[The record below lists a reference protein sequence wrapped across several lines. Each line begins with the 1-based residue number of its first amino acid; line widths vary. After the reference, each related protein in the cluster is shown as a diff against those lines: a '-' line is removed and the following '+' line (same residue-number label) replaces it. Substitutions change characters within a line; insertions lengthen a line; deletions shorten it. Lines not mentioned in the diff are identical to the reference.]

1 MIYLMLRKEKRILMH
16 VGPVNILDRI
26 LYAGL
31 KNNIG
36 FTSPEFIQAFQYS
49 LKKTR
54 ELFQV
59 DNTYQPFLIP
69 GGGTSAMESVTS
81 LLREGERVLVVSNG
95 VFGDRWESIFRKY
108 PLKVDVLRAEPG
120 YYVEPEAVEKQVKKE
135 KYALVTFTHVETSTG
150 VRQPIK
156 ESVKAVRDYVDLV
169 VVDGVSSVGA
179 EEVKAKD
186 WGVDVYLTAS
196 QKAIGVPPGIGILVL
211 SENAMKRLN
220 DEKSV
225 AGYYLDLRNWLP
237 VMRGM
242 EEGKGAYFSTP
253 PVHTILMLQEALKII
268 TEEEGLESRIKR
280 HERVAAAIR
289 AGIEGMGLE
298 IVAKRPEAYSNT
310 VTGVLLKKVSADAVL
325 SNIISEGIEL
335 APGVHPALRGKYFRI
350 GHMGWVTENDAFAT
364 IATIERVLKKL
375 GEDVKVGEGV
385 KATQIYLS
393 E

>member
-1 MIYLMLRKEKRILMH
+1 MLRKEKRILMH

-31 KNNIG
+31 KNNVG
-36 FTSPEFIQAFQYS
+36 FSSPEFIQAFQYS

-59 DNTYQPFLIP
+59 DSTYQPFLIP

-81 LLREGERVLVVSNG
+81 LLKEGERVLVVSNG
-95 VFGDRWESIFRKY
+95 VFGDRWINIFKKY
-108 PLKVDVLRAEPG
+108 PVKVDVLKSEPG
-120 YYVEPEAVEKQVKKE
+120 YYVDPETVEKQVKKE
-135 KYALVTFTHVETSTG
+135 KYSLVTFTHVETSTG

-156 ESVKAVRDYVDLV
+156 ESAKAVRDQVDLV
-169 VVDGVSSVGA
+169 VVDGVSSAGA

-211 SENAMKRLN
+211 SENAMKRLS
-220 DEKSV
+220 DEKSI

-242 EEGKGAYFSTP
+242 EEGKGVYFSTP

-268 TEEEGLESRIKR
+268 TEEEGLENRIKR
-280 HERVAAAIR
+280 HERVASAIR
-289 AGIEGMGLE
+289 AGVEGMGLD
-298 IVAKRPEAYSNT
+298 IIAKRPEAYSNT
-310 VTGVLLKKVSADAVL
+310 VTGVLLKKVNAGNVL
-325 SNIISEGIEL
+325 TDIVSEGIEL
-335 APGVHPALRGKYFRI
+335 APGVHPALQGKYFRI
-350 GHMGWVTENDAFAT
+350 GHMGWVTENDAVAT
-364 IATIERVLKKL
+364 IATIERVLRKL
-375 GEDVKVGEGV
+375 GEDIRVGEGV
-385 KATQIYLS
+385 KALQLYLS
-393 E
+393 NSE

>member
-1 MIYLMLRKEKRILMH
+1 MH

-31 KNNIG
+31 KNNVG
-36 FTSPEFIQAFQYS
+36 FSSPEFIQAFQYS

-81 LLREGERVLVVSNG
+81 LLKEGERVLVVSNG
-95 VFGDRWESIFRKY
+95 VFGDRWTNIFKKY
-108 PLKVDVLRAEPG
+108 PVKVDVLKSEPG
-120 YYVEPEAVEKQVKKE
+120 YYVDPETVEKQVKKE
-135 KYALVTFTHVETSTG
+135 KYSLVTFTHVETSTG

-156 ESVKAVRDYVDLV
+156 ESVKAVRDQVDLV

-186 WGVDVYLTAS
+186 WEVDVYLTAS

-211 SENAMKRLN
+211 SENAMKRLS

-242 EEGKGAYFSTP
+242 EEGKGVYFSTP

-268 TEEEGLESRIKR
+268 TEEEGLENRIKR
-280 HERVAAAIR
+280 HERVASAIR
-289 AGIEGMGLE
+289 AGVEGMGLE
-298 IVAKRPEAYSNT
+298 IVAKRPDAYSNT
-310 VTGVLLKKVSADAVL
+310 VTGVLLKKVNAGNVL
-325 SNIISEGIEL
+325 TDIISEGIEL
-335 APGVHPALRGKYFRI
+335 APGVHPALQGKYFRI
-350 GHMGWVTENDAFAT
+350 GHMGWVTENDAVAT
-364 IATIERVLKKL
+364 IATIERVLRKL

-385 KATQIYLS
+385 KALQLYLS
-393 E
+393 NNE

>member
-1 MIYLMLRKEKRILMH
+1 MLRKEKRILMH

-31 KNNIG
+31 KNNVG
-36 FTSPEFIQAFQYS
+36 FSSPEFIQAFQYS

-59 DNTYQPFLIP
+59 DSTYQPFLIP

-81 LLREGERVLVVSNG
+81 LLKEGEKVLVVSNG
-95 VFGDRWESIFRKY
+95 VFGDRWINIFKKY
-108 PLKVDVLRAEPG
+108 PVKVDVLKSEPG
-120 YYVEPEAVEKQVKKE
+120 YYVDPETVEKQVKKE
-135 KYALVTFTHVETSTG
+135 KYSLVTFTHVETSTG

-156 ESVKAVRDYVDLV
+156 ESAKAVRDQVDLV

-211 SENAMKRLN
+211 SENAMKRLS
-220 DEKSV
+220 DEKSI

-242 EEGKGAYFSTP
+242 EEGKGVYFSTP

-268 TEEEGLESRIKR
+268 TEEEGLENRIKR
-280 HERVAAAIR
+280 HERVASAIR
-289 AGIEGMGLE
+289 AGVEGMGLE

-310 VTGVLLKKVSADAVL
+310 VTGVLLKKINAGNVL
-325 SNIISEGIEL
+325 TDIVSEGIEL
-335 APGVHPALRGKYFRI
+335 APGVHPALQGKYFRI
-350 GHMGWVTENDAFAT
+350 GHMGWVTENDAVAT
-364 IATIERVLKKL
+364 IATIERVLRKL
-375 GEDVKVGEGV
+375 GEDVRVGEGV
-385 KATQIYLS
+385 KALQLYLS
-393 E
+393 NIE

>member
-1 MIYLMLRKEKRILMH
+1 MLRKEKRILMH

-26 LYAGL
+26 LYVGL
-31 KNNIG
+31 KNNVG
-36 FTSPEFIQAFQYS
+36 FSSPEFIQAFQYS

-59 DNTYQPFLIP
+59 DSTYQPFLIP

-81 LLREGERVLVVSNG
+81 LLKEGERVLVVSNG
-95 VFGDRWESIFRKY
+95 VFGDRWINIFKKY
-108 PLKVDVLRAEPG
+108 PVKVDVLKSEPG
-120 YYVEPEAVEKQVKKE
+120 YYVDPETVEKQVKKE
-135 KYALVTFTHVETSTG
+135 RYSLVTFTHVETSTG

-156 ESVKAVRDYVDLV
+156 ESVKAVRDQVDLV

-196 QKAIGVPPGIGILVL
+196 QKAIGVPPGLGILVL
-211 SENAMKRLN
+211 SENAMKRLS
-220 DEKSV
+220 DEKSI

-242 EEGKGAYFSTP
+242 EEGKGVYFSTP

-268 TEEEGLESRIKR
+268 TEEEGLENRIKR
-280 HERVAAAIR
+280 HERVASAIR
-289 AGIEGMGLE
+289 AGVEGMGLE

-310 VTGVLLKKVSADAVL
+310 VTGVLLKKVNAGNVL
-325 SNIISEGIEL
+325 TDIVSEGIEL
-335 APGVHPALRGKYFRI
+335 APGVHPALQGKYFRI
-350 GHMGWVTENDAFAT
+350 GHMGWVTENDAVAT
-364 IATIERVLKKL
+364 IATIERVLRKL
-375 GEDVKVGEGV
+375 GEDVRVGEGV
-385 KATQIYLS
+385 KALQLYLS
-393 E
+393 NSE

>member
-1 MIYLMLRKEKRILMH
+1 MLRKEKRILMH
-16 VGPVNILDRI
+16 VGPVTILDRI

-31 KNNIG
+31 KNNVG
-36 FTSPEFIQAFQYS
+36 FSSPEFIQAFQYS

-81 LLREGERVLVVSNG
+81 LLKEGEKVLVATNG
-95 VFGDRWESIFRKY
+95 VFGDRWIEIFKKY
-108 PLKVDVLRAEPG
+108 PVKVDILKAEPG
-120 YYVEPEAVEKQVKKE
+120 YYVEPEIVEKQVKKE
-135 KYALVTFTHVETSTG
+135 RYALVTFTQVETSTG

-186 WGVDVYLTAS
+186 WSVDVYLTAS

-242 EEGKGAYFSTP
+242 EEGKGGYFSTP

-268 TEEEGLESRIKR
+268 TEEEGLENRIKR
-280 HERVAAAIR
+280 HERIASTIR
-289 AGIEGMGLE
+289 AGVEGMGLQ

-310 VTGVLLKKVSADAVL
+310 VTGVLLKKVNADSVL

-335 APGVHPALRGKYFRI
+335 APGVHPALKEKYFRI
-350 GHMGWVTENDAFAT
+350 GHMGWVTENDAIAT

-385 KATQIYLS
+385 RAAQLYLS

>member
-1 MIYLMLRKEKRILMH
+1 MH
-16 VGPVNILDRI
+16 VGPVTILDRI

-31 KNNIG
+31 KNNVG
-36 FTSPEFIQAFQYS
+36 FSSPEFIQAFQYS
-49 LKKTR
+49 LKKVR

-81 LLREGERVLVVSNG
+81 LLKEGEKVLVVTNG
-95 VFGDRWESIFRKY
+95 VFGDRWIEIFKKY
-108 PLKVDVLRAEPG
+108 PVKIDVLKAEPG
-120 YYVEPEAVEKQVKKE
+120 YYVEPEIIEKQVKKE
-135 KYALVTFTHVETSTG
+135 KYSLITFTHVETSTG

-156 ESVKAVRDYVDLV
+156 ESVKVVRDYVDLV

-179 EEVKAKD
+179 EEVKAKE

-196 QKAIGVPPGIGILVL
+196 QKALGVPPGIGILVL
-211 SENAMKRLN
+211 SENAMKRLS

-242 EEGKGAYFSTP
+242 EEGKGGYFSTP

-268 TEEEGLESRIKR
+268 IEEEGLENRIKR
-280 HERVAAAIR
+280 HERVAATIR

-310 VTGVLLKKVSADAVL
+310 VTGVLLKKVNAENVL
-325 SNIISEGIEL
+325 TNIISEGIEV

-350 GHMGWVTENDAFAT
+350 GHMGWVTENDAIAT

-375 GEDVKVGEGV
+375 GENVKVGEGV
-385 KATQIYLS
+385 KAAQLYLS
-393 E
+393 SSE